1 MPVIGKPLMQVIGKP
16 RALGEARAKRSGSDL
31 T

>member
-1 MPVIGKPLMQVIGKP
+1 MPTSKSLFMQVIGKP
-16 RALGEARAKRSGSDL
+16 PALGEARAKRSGSDL